1 MKPRSRGSEMC
12 ASLQASKDQDWK
24 LNNLP
29 PEPLP
34 LMLVKDWL
42 VNESN
47 MNINKMLIAC
57 IVKHK
62 RDAHCRYS

>member
-1 MKPRSRGSEMC
+1 MC

-47 MNINKMLIAC
+47 MNINKMLIAG
-57 IVKHK
+57 IVEI
-62 RDAHCRYS
+62 S